1 MKGDTLTL
9 YVRSGF
15 DGKKYGACPFSQR
28 IFMLL
33 IIKASKGKTYL
44 CCSSSRHLKVRQ
56 IYAAH
61 HQGIQ
66 R

>member
-33 IIKASKGKTYL
+33 IIKASKGKTN
-44 CCSSSRHLKVRQ
+44 
-56 IYAAH
+56 
-61 HQGIQ
+61 
-66 R
+66 

>member
-1 MKGDTLTL
+1 MKADAVLTL

-33 IIKASKGKTYL
+33 IIKASKGEV
-44 CCSSSRHLKVRQ
+44 HRQ
-56 IYAAH
+56 N
-61 HQGIQ
+61 Q
-66 R
+66 RVDDDVIV

>member
-1 MKGDTLTL
+1 MKADTVLTL

-33 IIKASKGKTYL
+33 IIKASKGKVLYYVTFETEWV
-44 CCSSSRHLKVRQ
+44 S
-56 IYAAH
+56 
-61 HQGIQ
+61 
-66 R
+66 

>member
-1 MKGDTLTL
+1 MPEGEGVVTL

-33 IIKASKGKTYL
+33 IIKAAKGQDCKTL
-44 CCSSSRHLKVRQ
+44 LLLSSDSC
-56 IYAAH
+56 YS
-61 HQGIQ
+61 GWT
-66 R
+66 